1 MLHSFAT
8 SRVWR
13 MRLKTLKV
21 EKPGVTKVELIE
33 YDVQGSIPRP
43 DNKWR

>member
-8 SRVWR
+8 SRTKRV
-13 MRLKTLKV
+13 RLKTLKV
-21 EKPGVTKVELIE
+21 EKPGVTKVELVE

-43 DNKWR
+43 DNKLR